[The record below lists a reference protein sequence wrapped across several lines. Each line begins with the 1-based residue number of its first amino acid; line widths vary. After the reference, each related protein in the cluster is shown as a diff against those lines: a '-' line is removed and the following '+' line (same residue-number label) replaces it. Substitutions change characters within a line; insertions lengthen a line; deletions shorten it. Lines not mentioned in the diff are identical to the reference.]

1 MFFILNKAIYC
12 FLLLSWILLTTSDA
26 NEIQQINETKYVGT
40 KTIPYKE
47 IDGSVGQDEVHFTF
61 EKLNFRNLDFWGMYV
76 NNEGTQTSK
85 RNREGLCAFETTLEL
100 FAKQELLNESQRES
114 MHQFCKENQAALEHG
129 DEKIIQELDKFS
141 EGSLYDIW
149 IAYATRK
156 NPRTEEALQ
165 EDIEMVTSIFLS
177 DAPIA
182 TPIGITRSSLYF
194 SSEKKPHKNLA
205 MQLHGFWAKASE
217 LVSELKLY
225 AVTYPT
231 PHMHEIMEKTL
242 AGKEFGSLTNGLY
255 NNLSGP
261 WSLTNPRTDKR
272 IEFPQPDWF
281 PPYKDGLRVTK
292 GHSELSAHVVSV
304 GNFRVVIDMRALIA
318 FWDAAS
324 TIEII
329 EEQNAS

>member
-12 FLLLSWILLTTSDA
+12 FLLLSLILLTTSDA

-61 EKLNFRNLDFWGMYV
+61 EKLNFRNLNFWGTYV

-129 DEKIIQELDKFS
+129 DERILQELDKFS

-156 NPRTEEALQ
+156 NPRTEEVLQ
-165 EDIEMVTSIFLS
+165 EDIEMVTSVFLS

-281 PPYKDGLRVTK
+281 PPYEDGLRVTK
-292 GHSELSAHVVSV
+292 GHSELSAHVVSL
-304 GNFRVVIDMRALIA
+304 GNSRVVIDIRALIA

-324 TIEII
+324 TIEVI
-329 EEQNAS
+329 EEQSAS

>member
-1 MFFILNKAIYC
+1 MLFILNKAIYC
-12 FLLLSWILLTTSDA
+12 FLLLSWILLATSDA

-40 KTIPYKE
+40 KTIPYNE
-47 IDGSVGQDEVHFTF
+47 IDGSVRQDEVHFTF
-61 EKLNFRNLDFWGMYV
+61 EKLNFRNLNFWGTYV
-76 NNEGTQTSK
+76 ENEGTQTSK

-100 FAKQELLNESQRES
+100 FGKQELLNESQRES

-129 DEKIIQELDKFS
+129 DDRILQELDKFS

-156 NPRTEEALQ
+156 NPRTEEVLQ

-217 LVSELKLY
+217 LIYGGKLY

-231 PHMHEIMEKTL
+231 PHMYKIMGETL
-242 AGKEFGSLTNGLY
+242 EGKEFGSLANGLY
-255 NNLSGP
+255 NNPSGL
-261 WSLTNPRTDKR
+261 WSLTDPRRDKR

-281 PPYKDGLRVTK
+281 PPYEDGLRVTK
-292 GHSELSAHVVSV
+292 GHSELSAHVVSG
-304 GNFRVVIDMRALIA
+304 GNSRVVIDMRALIA
-318 FWDAAS
+318 FWDSSAITESA
-324 TIEII
+324 E
-329 EEQNAS
+329 NNNL